1 MKKVIAVIL
10 IAIIAIFG
18 CAQAVSAYSIDLES
32 QTPTEVTSG
41 ETFTLTVSLDE
52 NTPLANGHI
61 NYDTKLFEFV
71 KASQNNMSAQAYTEE
86 GYVSWMYTD
95 TGSTGVKSYTFTFKA
110 KDVSKT
116 STGTFSLSDAV
127 FIAESEETYEGETIN
142 GKSKVDVTINVKEN
156 VEDTSN
162 NNNNN
167 NTSNVDKEQG
177 KKDKT
182 ITSDSKLPKTGK
194 GIIAYILIAI
204 ILLTIVCKFK
214 YKKINKLFTLLVL
227 PLIISMVMCNT
238 NVLALKLAD
247 TEKYQVGL
255 FDTLVKGEKIVAI
268 NPGKSY
274 YQTESLS
281 LEMLQ
286 SVFSEENLTIDNIIN
301 KEGNSITEKIATGD
315 KVILTD
321 NSEYT
326 VLLYGDTN
334 GDGTICNASDVSIV
348 RNEYVKGER
357 ADDVYRLAA
366 DLSPDNI
373 LNVKDVAIIV
383 KKYTAKTNGPLV
395 STFPDDDY
403 ELPKQTIKDEDVL
416 TISSVETTTNTATV
430 NLELNT
436 AGLTANSITYEIY
449 KTTDE
454 EENILTST
462 YKTQNFTDLSHVF
475 ETLEENTEYYV
486 IVILDCDEADYYAEK
501 TITTLTSTT
510 EPGKSDD
517 PVMPSEPSHRV
528 FQAELVVSNIKVD
541 SADMEIKLVEGTE
554 LEESDSIFFGTKIGT
569 YGNAEECDDLTFT
582 AKNLK
587 QATNYTFY
595 AIISDADGN
604 TVWRQDVAETTKS
617 IKFDLTATKSKE
629 KPTTNIVAEISN
641 VNEDDFEFEKIN
653 VEVREDNK
661 DGSTTQVLNKDIEYL
676 NKNIEIDGLTPR
688 ATYNL
693 IITIYDEAG
702 NCLTK
707 SVDEIVLDE
716 KTQED
721 PVLPADPDD
730 PVTPGE
736 EITEYTATLEVDP
749 ITVTTSSLL
758 VTLNITPNL
767 DNYSVKYYVNG
778 TQSYE
783 STESYY
789 TFKNLK
795 AGETYEFWAEVF
807 NESGEKVAV
816 TCKVSHLI
824 PKPDFT
830 MSVIANEENPES
842 SILVSATPYLDIC
855 SIEKY
860 DMWIS
865 KLNEDDSTFTEI
877 KAIENVPNDGG
888 AFEDFEIKG
897 LDSNTKYIVTVR
909 ATDNGGNT
917 VIKTVNITTAEAP
930 RELEGYLEVT
940 NNFEGTVSVKI
951 NITEGNINS
960 ETDIICFRNS
970 TMEPKEWNQT
980 TGLTYTYTELPTN
993 GMEITFLAQIK
1004 DCETGLTYAIEKV
1017 TANPMSVE
1025 PVTIKETTT
1034 NAIAIEGKL
1043 PNNLTNERVVY
1054 KIADDNGYKDEYGT
1068 NLKEINSLSF
1078 EYKFIGLEENTNY
1091 NVWFEIY
1098 GENGNLLADSEKVQA
1113 KTSRELEIDL
1123 ELVSTNKRSAKTT
1136 LTATKGKFLSGDY
1149 MKLYMGGVEMP
1160 GQMPHD
1166 VLSDGKVVDGLVFN
1180 DLTANEVVK
1189 LSVIVYDE
1197 NNTKLAE
1204 DSINVLIRDVE
1215 IKEFYIQNMFA
1226 KEIQQATAHSEA
1238 EGILDTDNIV
1248 YEVRQNNNDSKSY
1261 DGEIGTYTYTNLIP
1275 GEKYYFK
1282 LKVYDETW
1290 NLLAVSE
1297 EIEYTV
1303 PMPEISLTL
1312 ENTETNPST
1321 KINAKVEVIAQE
1333 ETIGFTPNEYNYYVY
1348 KVNDDNSTT
1357 EVKRNL
1363 RTTRNEW
1370 NVTDL
1375 LPSTTY
1381 QIVVTATDK
1390 NNKTSATTEKIITTA
1405 DAIDTIIIRPT
1416 DGRVI
1421 GNYDPTPGSALQY
1434 KNGGFSNIDIINC
1447 DDENLLDLPV
1457 TGTLEIE
1464 VKNATIIS
1472 SAYNESLEHIEGAS
1486 YTKENE
1492 KVIITLEEVTLSKLK
1507 NQPIAL
1513 TVDDYLTED
1522 DKVSITTTTN
1532 LTLNGREDITFV
1544 GQTIELPIVYR
1555 VDETP
1560 EISIENTYEDYKDEV
1575 TVEVIVENLAK
1586 IDTYYFKLYKYGYN
1600 NELKP
1605 VEGSVGEW
1613 VESSEP
1619 TYTFENLEANTTYLV
1634 VATAKSIQ
1642 GNHAEEVSF
1651 EFTTDSIKPHINE
1664 EHTATAGRIESTIID
1679 EGNIVKI
1686 KNYQRALVDT
1696 DENHNENGKAKYIS
1710 MPISENTTNPY
1721 TFNGLYPNTKYIIYS
1736 QATSVDDV
1744 MSNYINSEATTELI
1758 RDTLNVESQ
1767 MTTDSISVSINPLNL
1782 MACCLRIESI
1792 GIYNIEQE
1800 NCTIKYMYKEVGT
1813 DSEILHTELTDVK
1826 NSDNFRHKYDGL
1838 VSGKEYE
1845 FWAEIY
1851 DKFGKQI
1858 WTTKQLVIDPITGE
1872 ETGEESGEII
1882 ELEALQIASIEAN
1895 RRQETSL
1902 DIKVILDEE
1911 SLERLANNA
1920 NTNYTYNVEVY
1931 TAASIENSTNSED
1944 PIVKKQFAKGGEYK
1958 DIIGEYSINFADGKY
1973 YTEYDE
1979 ETEEYLGDIF
1989 HIEGLNP
1996 ETNYR
2001 VVVTVSDANGGTSEI
2016 TDINKKDIKT
2026 RAAVPE
2032 IYVDYKYEQVAYES
2046 DAMDAVRLNRV
2057 ATATIS
2063 VTNDAVIDY
2072 EYLNTSGFNFK
2083 LYKGETVNSEE
2094 LINPTQQAIRYYYN
2108 EYDEY
2113 DEMTKLEKDLA
2124 REQTADSNEQLQ
2136 KWKYTISDLAV
2147 DQSYLWNVKATS
2159 RVGKESEISSH
2170 IFTAVWQT
2178 PELVIDIYQDTA
2190 TSFNLQIYND
2200 INDEM
2205 IPKVKRYNINVVE
2218 IADNGI
2224 ERDTNGN
2231 ITNFTWVEGEAIYS
2245 ESITEFPSEDFWT
2258 GGFFEGKQAIGRDIT
2273 GLKTDTEYVVII
2285 EAEAENG
2292 TTRTYYE
2299 LIDTTAIARV
2309 FRMGNSSYYPTLQ
2322 SAVNAAPS
2330 QSNVI
2335 LMKDTTETVTFENE
2349 TREGI
2354 ILTSENEAKLVAT
2367 EDANSLI
2374 RVTKEQ
2380 GVTLQDIE
2388 IEGYI
2393 YVGLMGSGE
2402 QPILNILNDV
2412 KVISNSEALIVYN
2425 GTANIAG
2432 KNIGFFGKIRG
2443 IYNINGTVN
2452 IRTVATENDSES
2464 IEIISYTGTSN
2475 TSGIRNNGI
2484 LTIKSNNTKETT
2496 NKELFIQG
2504 WQGIY
2509 NTGTVTI
2516 NSKNI
2521 DIIGSEYGIYN
2532 DKGKVIIEDG
2542 ENISVKAIYGIYN
2555 VGSSN
2560 NNTINGTIDVN
2571 NVRNFRILGR
2581 TGISNETGVINITN
2595 ELSNNKVK
2603 IQGDST
2609 YGISNKNNAIL
2620 NITGKN
2626 IEIVGVTAGIANGF
2640 DDATA
2645 TCEIST
2651 ITTEGADEAIQISGT
2666 NTGINNFG
2674 KLTMN
2679 CTKTGENAE
2688 LIISNLS
2695 MHAGGTVSDM
2705 GDYIYSGTLVI
2716 GSGT

>member
-41 ETFTLTVSLDE
+41 ETFALTVSLDE

-95 TGSTGVKSYTFTFKA
+95 IGSTGVKSYTFTFKA

-142 GKSKVDVTINVKEN
+142 GKRTVDVTINVKEN
-156 VEDTSN
+156 VEDTSNN

-214 YKKINKLFTLLVL
+214 YKKINKLFTLLLL

-255 FDTLVKGEKIVAI
+255 FDTLVEGEKIVAI

-357 ADDVYRLAA
+357 ADDVFRLAA

-395 STFPDDDY
+395 SPFPDDDY
-403 ELPKQTIKDEDVL
+403 ELPKQKIKDEDIL
-416 TISSVETTTNTATV
+416 TISSVETTANTATV

-475 ETLEENTEYYV
+475 ETLEEDTEYYV

-501 TITTLTSTT
+501 TITTLTSSTK
-510 EPGKSDD
+510 PGDSDD
-517 PVMPSEPSHRV
+517 PVMPGEPTDRV
-528 FQAELVVSNIKVD
+528 FEAELVVSNIKVD
-541 SADMEIKLVEGTE
+541 SAEMEIKLADGTV
-554 LEESDSIFFGTKIGT
+554 LEESDSIFFGANIGL
-569 YGNAEECDDLTFT
+569 YGNAEEHNNLAFT
-582 AKNLK
+582 AKKLK
-587 QATNYTFY
+587 QATNYTFFAY
-595 AIISDADGN
+595 ISDAEGN
-604 TVWRQDVAETTKS
+604 TIWKQDVAGTTKS
-617 IKFDLTATKSKE
+617 IEFDLTATKNKE

-661 DGSTTQVLNKDIEYL
+661 NGSTTQVLNKNIESL
-676 NKNIEIDGLTPR
+676 DKNIEIEGLTPG
-688 ATYNL
+688 ATYNV
-693 IITIYDEAG
+693 IITIYDEAE
-702 NCLTK
+702 NYLTK
-707 SVDEIVLDE
+707 SVEGIVLDKE
-716 KTQED
+716 TQVE
-721 PVLPADPDD
+721 PVEPDE
-730 PVTPGE
+730 PVKPGE
-736 EITEYTATLEVDP
+736 EITEYTATLQVDP
-749 ITVTTSSLL
+749 ITVTTSTLL
-758 VTLNITPNL
+758 VTLDITPNL
-767 DNYSVKYYVNG
+767 ENYSVKYYVNG

-807 NESGEKVAV
+807 NESGEKFAV
-816 TCKVSHLI
+816 TDKVSHLM
-824 PKPDFT
+824 PEPDFT
-830 MSVIANEENPES
+830 LSVIANEENPES
-842 SILVSATPYLDIC
+842 SLLVTATPYLDIC

-897 LDSNTKYIVTVR
+897 LDSNTEYIVTVK

-930 RELEGYLEVT
+930 RELEGYLEIT

-951 NITEGNINS
+951 NVTKGSINS

-980 TGLTYTYTELPTN
+980 TGLTYTYSELPTN
-993 GMEITFLAQIK
+993 RMEITFLAQIM

-1017 TANPMSVE
+1017 TANPMTVE
-1025 PVTIKETTT
+1025 SVTIKETTT
-1034 NAIAIEGKL
+1034 NAIKIEGKL

-1054 KIADDNGYKDEYGT
+1054 KIADDNGYKDKYET

-1078 EYKFIGLEENTNY
+1078 EYKFTGLEENTNY

-1098 GENGNLLADSEKVQA
+1098 DENWNLLADSEKVQA

-1123 ELVSTNKRSAKTT
+1123 ELVSTNSSSAKTT

-1149 MKLYMGGVEMP
+1149 MKLSIEGVELP
-1160 GQMPHD
+1160 GQWQLS
-1166 VLSDGKVVDGLVFN
+1166 VLSDGQVVDSLIFSN
-1180 DLTANEVVK
+1180 LTANKIVE
-1189 LSVIVYDE
+1189 LTVIVYDE
-1197 NNTKLAE
+1197 NNTKLAD
-1204 DSINVLIRDVE
+1204 DSIDVLIRDVE

-1226 KEIQQATAHSEA
+1226 KEVKQVTAYSEA

-1248 YEVRQNNNDSKSY
+1248 YEVRQNDNDSKSY

-1282 LKVYDETW
+1282 LKIYDETW

-1297 EIEYTV
+1297 EIKYTV

-1321 KINAKVEVIAQE
+1321 KIDAKVEVIAQE

-1348 KVNDDNSTT
+1348 KVNNDNSIT

-1363 RTTRNEW
+1363 KATSNEW
-1370 NVTDL
+1370 TVTDL

-1421 GNYDPTPGSALQY
+1421 SNYDPTPGKELQY
-1434 KNGGFSNIDIINC
+1434 KNSGFSNIDIINC
-1447 DDENLLDLPV
+1447 DDENLLELPV
-1457 TGTLEIE
+1457 SGTLEIE
-1464 VKNATIIS
+1464 AKNATIIS
-1472 SAYNESLEHIEGAS
+1472 YAYNESLEHIEGAS
-1486 YTKENE
+1486 YTVENE

-1513 TVDDYLTED
+1513 TIADNLTED
-1522 DKVSITTTTN
+1522 DKVSITITTN
-1532 LTLNGREDITFV
+1532 LTLNDREDITFV

-1560 EISIENTYEDYKDEV
+1560 EISMVNTYEDYKDEV
-1575 TVEVIVENLAK
+1575 TAEVIVENLAK

-1600 NELKP
+1600 NALKP
-1605 VEGSVGEW
+1605 VEGSKGEW
-1613 VESSEP
+1613 IESLEP
-1619 TYTFENLEANTTYLV
+1619 AYTFENLSPNTTYLV

-1642 GNHAEEVSF
+1642 ENYANEVSF
-1651 EFTTDSIKPHINE
+1651 EFTTDSIKPYITE
-1664 EHTATAGRIESTIID
+1664 EHTTTAVQIESTIK
-1679 EGNIVKI
+1679 ENEENIVAI

-1710 MPISENTTNPY
+1710 MPAIENTTNPY
-1721 TFNGLYPNTKYIIYS
+1721 TFEGLYPNTKYIIYS

-1758 RDTLNVESQ
+1758 RDTLTVADQ
-1767 MTTDSISVSINPLNL
+1767 TTTDSITVTADDTNL
-1782 MACCLRIESI
+1782 RRALQDVCNA
-1792 GIYNIEQE
+1792 GIYDIDMST
-1800 NCTIKYMYKEVGT
+1800 CRIKYFYRAHYGESGIVGGESLRT
-1813 DSEILHTELTDVK
+1813 GVDLNEEL
-1826 NSDNFRHKYDGL
+1826 KYTFNDLKSGL
-1838 VSGKEYE
+1838 EYE
-1845 FWAEIY
+1845 LWAEIY
-1851 DKFGKQI
+1851 DADGKLI
-1858 WTTKQLVIDPITGE
+1858 WTTKQIEVDS
-1872 ETGEESGEII
+1872 ETGKEIESGEII

-1931 TAASIENSTNSED
+1931 TVASIENSTNSEE

-2001 VVVTVSDANGGTSEI
+2001 VVVTISDANGGTGEV

-2032 IYVDYKYEQVAYES
+2032 IYVEYKYEQVAYES
-2046 DAMDAVRLNRV
+2046 DAMDAARLSKV

-2063 VTNDAVIDY
+2063 ITNDAVIDY

-2094 LINPTQQAIRYYYN
+2094 LINPTQQTIRYYYN
-2108 EYDEY
+2108 KYDGY

-2124 REQTADSNEQLQ
+2124 REKTADSNEQLQ
-2136 KWKYTISDLAV
+2136 TWKYSISDLAV

-2178 PELVIDIYQDTA
+2178 PELVIDTYQDSA

-2200 INDEM
+2200 INDEL
-2205 IPKVKRYNINVVE
+2205 IPKVIRYDINVVE

-2224 ERDTNGN
+2224 IRDTNGD

-2245 ESITEFPSEDFWT
+2245 ESITEFPFEDFWT
-2258 GGFFEGKQAIGRDIT
+2258 DNFFNDKQAISRDVT
-2273 GLKTDTEYVVII
+2273 GLEIDTEYVVII

-2299 LIDTTAIARV
+2299 LI
-2309 FRMGNSSYYPTLQ
+2309 
-2322 SAVNAAPS
+2322 
-2330 QSNVI
+2330 
-2335 LMKDTTETVTFENE
+2335 ETQ
-2349 TREGI
+2349 
-2354 ILTSENEAKLVAT
+2354 LW
-2367 EDANSLI
+2367 
-2374 RVTKEQ
+2374 
-2380 GVTLQDIE
+2380 
-2388 IEGYI
+2388 
-2393 YVGLMGSGE
+2393 
-2402 QPILNILNDV
+2402 
-2412 KVISNSEALIVYN
+2412 
-2425 GTANIAG
+2425 
-2432 KNIGFFGKIRG
+2432 KI
-2443 IYNINGTVN
+2443 N
-2452 IRTVATENDSES
+2452 
-2464 IEIISYTGTSN
+2464 
-2475 TSGIRNNGI
+2475 
-2484 LTIKSNNTKETT
+2484 
-2496 NKELFIQG
+2496 
-2504 WQGIY
+2504 
-2509 NTGTVTI
+2509 
-2516 NSKNI
+2516 
-2521 DIIGSEYGIYN
+2521 
-2532 DKGKVIIEDG
+2532 
-2542 ENISVKAIYGIYN
+2542 
-2555 VGSSN
+2555 
-2560 NNTINGTIDVN
+2560 
-2571 NVRNFRILGR
+2571 
-2581 TGISNETGVINITN
+2581 N
-2595 ELSNNKVK
+2595 EL
-2603 IQGDST
+2603 
-2609 YGISNKNNAIL
+2609 Y
-2620 NITGKN
+2620 
-2626 IEIVGVTAGIANGF
+2626 
-2640 DDATA
+2640 
-2645 TCEIST
+2645 
-2651 ITTEGADEAIQISGT
+2651 
-2666 NTGINNFG
+2666 
-2674 KLTMN
+2674 
-2679 CTKTGENAE
+2679 
-2688 LIISNLS
+2688 
-2695 MHAGGTVSDM
+2695 
-2705 GDYIYSGTLVI
+2705 
-2716 GSGT
+2716 